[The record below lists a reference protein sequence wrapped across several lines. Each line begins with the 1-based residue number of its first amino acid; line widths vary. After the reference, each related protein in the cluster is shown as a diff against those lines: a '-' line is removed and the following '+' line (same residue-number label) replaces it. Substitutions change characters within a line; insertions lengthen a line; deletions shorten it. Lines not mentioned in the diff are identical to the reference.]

1 MKRALVRADG
11 FITDI
16 INEGEEF
23 EVYTGPGSGLRWID
37 IPDEGTIDWKLEL
50 GEWIPDFE
58 FHDPEIVR
66 IVAYGD
72 PGMQL
77 SKLYKDI
84 EAGLFGD
91 AAKGGEFF
99 KHISGVKSECAP
111 VEYDKEGNKVLPD
124 EPFPHSE
131 EIPAWL
137 TEFEIPVEA
146 QKEFKI
152 GAYNPDLHD
161 APATETMEDQP
172 VTTAPAS
179 DEAVDTNPELGEAVT
194 EHPETVRE
202 D

>member
-37 IPDEGTIDWKLEL
+37 MPDEGTIDWKLEL

-58 FHDPEIVR
+58 FHDPETVR

-84 EAGLFGD
+84 KNGLFGE
-91 AAKGGEFF
+91 AAKEGEFF
-99 KHISGVKSECAP
+99 KHIESVKNECAP
-111 VEYDKEGNKVLPD
+111 VQYDEEGQKVLPD

-146 QKEFKI
+146 QQEFKV
-152 GAYNPDLHD
+152 GAWNPNLHD
-161 APATETMEDQP
+161 GPATETMADQP
-172 VTTAPAS
+172 ITTAPAQ
-179 DEAVDTNPELGEAVT
+179 DEAVDTNPELGEAPT
-194 EHPETVRE
+194 EHPPE
-202 D
+202 

>member
-99 KHISGVKSECAP
+99 KHIAGVKSECAL
-111 VEYDKEGNKVLPD
+111 YNMMKKVTKFYLMNPSLIVKR
-124 EPFPHSE
+124 FL
-131 EIPAWL
+131 AWL

-146 QKEFKI
+146 QKEFKV

-161 APATETMEDQP
+161 APATETMADQP

-179 DEAVDTNPELGEAVT
+179 AEAVDTNPELGEAAT

>member
-16 INEGEEF
+16 IGEGEEF

-91 AAKGGEFF
+91 AAKGGEFYLSLI
-99 KHISGVKSECAP
+99 HI
-111 VEYDKEGNKVLPD
+111 
-124 EPFPHSE
+124 
-131 EIPAWL
+131 
-137 TEFEIPVEA
+137 
-146 QKEFKI
+146 
-152 GAYNPDLHD
+152 
-161 APATETMEDQP
+161 
-172 VTTAPAS
+172 
-179 DEAVDTNPELGEAVT
+179 
-194 EHPETVRE
+194 
-202 D
+202 